1 MIWEAEDATSYGRG
15 DEGGA
20 DRERL
25 VGAQLTA
32 DDLEADHSLRP
43 KMLDDYLGQTRV
55 KENLRVLI
63 EAAKKRADPLD
74 HELLRGIS
82 AQGKA
87 RRSVRPFADRT
98 AEQALPEK
106 CVSDLTIISGQ
117 KPIITKAKKSIA
129 NFKIREGMAIG
140 CKVTLRGVRMY
151 DFADR
156 LISLALPRV
165 RDFRG
170 VSADS
175 FDGRGNYALGIKE
188 QLIFPEI
195 SYDKIDKVR
204 GMDIIFVTT
213 AKTDEEAKELL
224 ALMGMPFVK

>member
-1 MIWEAEDATSYGRG
+1 MSSRMKEYYLNNVVPELVKKFNYKNMMEVPKLEKIVINVGVGEAKDNPKA
-15 DEGGA
+15 
-20 DRERL
+20 
-25 VGAQLTA
+25 
-32 DDLEADHSLRP
+32 LE
-43 KMLDDYLGQTRV
+43 
-55 KENLRVLI
+55 
-63 EAAKKRADPLD
+63 
-74 HELLRGIS
+74 S
-82 AQGKA
+82 A
-87 RRSVRPFADRT
+87 
-98 AEQALPEK
+98 
-106 CVSDLTIISGQ
+106 VSDLTIISGQ